1 MKLEN
6 TKNGRQECFKMKA
19 KKKLKKIEEFLD
31 KWPHHALTEGDAF
44 RVIRDIVRGPQ
55 QVEEEPEPKFVPGD
69 QVWFGHNLTLQQADL
84 ILYNEEF
91 VVEEM
96 HEDGTSALIHVWVDV
111 EHLTK
116 V

>member
-1 MKLEN
+1 MKN
-6 TKNGRQECFKMKA
+6 
-19 KKKLKKIEEFLD
+19 KKKLKKIKEELD
-31 KWPHHALTEGDAF
+31 VWENRGVTPTGTLVA
-44 RVIRDIVRGPQ
+44 IRDIVDSTHQ
-55 QVEEEPEPKFVPGD
+55 EEPEPKFVPGD

-96 HEDGTSALIHVWVDV
+96 QDDGTSALIHVWVDV